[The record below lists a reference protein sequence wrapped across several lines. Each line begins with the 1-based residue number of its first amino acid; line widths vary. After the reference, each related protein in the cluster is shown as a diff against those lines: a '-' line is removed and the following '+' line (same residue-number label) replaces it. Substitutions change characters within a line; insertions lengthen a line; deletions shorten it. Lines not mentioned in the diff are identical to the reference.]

1 MHIRSH
7 ADYSFV
13 GMETGGD
20 VERMELAQRLTVA
33 KALKVRTACV
43 YARVYILVFL

>member
-1 MHIRSH
+1 MQIRSH

-20 VERMELAQRLTVA
+20 VERMDLAQRMTVA
-33 KALKVRTACV
+33 KALKVRTAFV
-43 YARVYILVFL
+43 RARVYVLVFL